1 MLLAAIL
8 PLVLF
13 CVVLLTALATFVI
26 LLYIRANKN
35 PAVKSNGDAGPKTNK
50 EIEEVYYTTV
60 KSNGDDGSKVTKE
73 IEEVYY
79 STIDLSTCTVD
90 PQMVKN
96 RAYGDVNFA

>member
-13 CVVLLTALATFVI
+13 CVVLLTALATFAI

-35 PAVKSNGDAGPKTNK
+35 PAVKSNGDAGPKANK
-50 EIEEVYYTTV
+50 EIEEVYTV